1 MISSFSISFSFSFV
15 TLPPLL
21 SFFFLPSLFSFCFFF
36 FDYILYSRVSLSLS
50 LSESSFFRFLSF
62 YYSSFLLNTNLS
74 FLYVE
79 TLLNLAT
86 PFSHISKSASD
97 LPCFTLMKSYQTIF
111 LSFFPFPFLSF
122 PFLSFQFYF
131 TSLFALCVSPPLYF
145 LDFLLYFSDF
155 LLHFPLFLIFLSLL
169 LHHHPR
175 HLLLLPL
182 LRLLLHRPLLALHP
196 QTVSFCKPLSLL

>member
-1 MISSFSISFSFSFV
+1 M
-15 TLPPLL
+15 
-21 SFFFLPSLFSFCFFF
+21 
-36 FDYILYSRVSLSLS
+36 
-50 LSESSFFRFLSF
+50 
-62 YYSSFLLNTNLS
+62 
-74 FLYVE
+74 E

-122 PFLSFQFYF
+122 PFLSFPFFPFPFHSFPFLSFPFLSFQFYF

-145 LDFLLYFSDF
+145 LDFLLYFLDF

-175 HLLLLPL
+175 HLLLLLL